1 MPEKRI
7 TAAAAQVGSVLF
19 DTAAT
24 LRRVEEYCRKAHAA
38 GAALL
43 LFPEALL
50 GGYPKGMTFGVSVGV
65 RSAEGREWF
74 RRYAASAIAVP
85 GPETQRLQEL
95 ADELGLTI
103 VMGVVERAGHTLYCS
118 ALTVWPGAA
127 LRVHRKL
134 MPTAAERY
142 LWGMGDGSTLGVADT
157 PAGRIGAAICWENYL
172 PAYRAFLYE
181 QGVELW
187 CAPTVDDRPM
197 WQVSMRHIAYEGRCF
212 VLSACQYFTRADC
225 PADYQSAWPGDGS
238 DILIRG
244 GSLIVSPLGDVLAGP
259 AEGETLLTACL
270 DLDDIPRARFDL
282 DAAGHSRR
290 PDIFSLR
297 VRTGQ

>member
-1 MPEKRI
+1 MGEKQI
-7 TAAAAQVGSVLF
+7 TAAVAQLGSVLF

-24 LRRVEEYCRKAHAA
+24 LGRVEEYCRKAHAA
-38 GAALL
+38 GAALVV
-43 LFPEALL
+43 FPEALL

-65 RSAEGREWF
+65 RTPEGREWF

-95 ADELGLTI
+95 ADELRLTI
-103 VMGVVERAGHTLYCS
+103 VIGVVERAGHTLYCS
-118 ALTVWPGAA
+118 ALTIWPGAPH
-127 LRVHRKL
+127 RMHRKL

-157 PAGRIGAAICWENYL
+157 PAGRVGAAICWENYL
-172 PAYRAFLYE
+172 PTYRAYLYE
-181 QGVELW
+181 QGVDLW

-212 VLSACQYFTRADC
+212 VLSACQHFTRADC
-225 PADYQSAWPGDGS
+225 PADYASVWPGDGAHV
-238 DILIRG
+238 LIRG

-259 AEGETLLTACL
+259 AEGETLLTARI
-270 DLDDIPRARFDL
+270 DLNDIARARFDL
-282 DAAGHSRR
+282 DVAGHYRR
-290 PDIFSLR
+290 PDLFTLQ